1 MRVDNSTLFLVQ
13 GTGQALNFPGM
24 AWGNGF
30 VTDKPTVRALST
42 PRPWRD
48 HLAHDCRLLQLAEKH
63 GQGLLSASLI

>member
-13 GTGQALNFPGM
+13 GTGQALNVPGM

-30 VTDKPTVRALST
+30 VTDKPTVRALGA

-48 HLAHDCRLLQLAEKH
+48 YLARDCRLLQLAEKH
-63 GQGLLSASLI
+63 GQGLLSASII